1 LALTHPHAF
10 SLKCFLPAVFAVF
23 LTFQS
28 AAQFLDTNSPFNN
41 KIIAIDQD
49 QQGFM
54 WFASQQMIGRYDGYE
69 FTFPPI
75 INNDQNTAVHLLD
88 LLITQKNL
96 LFLATRNQ
104 GLLVANLN
112 QLTPVQT
119 VPELKDRTVLAML
132 ETDDAGELWLADKN
146 GLYLLKDHQLIA
158 HPFSA
163 PKPTI
168 DHFIQ
173 LDAQHLI
180 ISSINELLV
189 FNKQSGQYSVIEYDT
204 QQNSTYIWDVIK
216 LADKKLLVSTDKALI
231 LGDMANQSW
240 QTISHPH
247 IQSTIHA
254 MTIINDNLWLSS
266 NKAGLKQFVGGLSDP
281 SPMVFNKTNGLLDEH
296 SIVTFFVDRQERLW
310 SGFFDGQI
318 RHINPKN
325 LIWQKLQLNN
335 NFNDCVPSYD
345 AIDHVSE
352 DAQNRL
358 WVISSG
364 SLWLISESH
373 NICLPITTPEQ
384 STKQLNRPIPIM
396 SFQDTSGHQWVFFY
410 QLGLVKYD
418 LSNNPQIQA
427 VYSFDATHNV
437 FYGLISQPEND
448 EFVFHSAKGIVQ
460 VKLKPD
466 NESSIESLGQGN
478 EPGIV
483 HDYFSHPEGGYLLA
497 SSRGLMTWKDDL
509 IAPFSHPDLSAS
521 GLAAQQI
528 LVDSNLQWWIGTQSN
543 GLIILD
549 PSLQKLDQ
557 FKPRDLQ
564 NEIRS
569 VTSLLEDNLGFIWVT
584 TAAGL
589 YRFDPN
595 TYHILKFTQQDGL
608 PSDTFR
614 INNALVTTAGVLVF
628 GTSQGL
634 VTINPQDVPSSSHAL
649 GTYLTGIKRFNQ
661 DVRPGEDYNGFSVDK
676 PLHQLQSLELGH
688 DDYIMSFKFS
698 SLNYD
703 QAQRLSYQYQLQGFD
718 PSWRQTT
725 AANREATYT
734 NLPSGEYT
742 FRIKSGYNQH
752 FDSEI
757 QPIQVTVLPPPW
769 LTWWAL
775 TSYVLMALGAVYWY
789 VQHKIKTNQRIAD
802 RLRIE
807 VAEKTKELSIQKQ
820 TVESLLEKKNELFS
834 NVSHEFRTPLT
845 LILGPIRELLDKQT
859 DQADVKSL
867 TMINRSANRLLSL
880 VEQLL
885 QIARVSDLD
894 KVKTQPQNTEKQVS
908 SLVESFEH
916 MAHSKRI
923 NLQLTHND
931 PTTIDVTDQF
941 IDAVLGNLV
950 SNAIKYTESGG
961 SVWVSATASSD
972 SLILSVKD
980 TGAGLTT
987 DQQRDIFKRFRRLES
1002 HQAIEGIGIGLSVVE
1017 EVVKVNNGRITVDS
1031 ELGVGSEFVVR
1042 VPLAEA
1048 VEAHEQSHIST
1059 LVQQLQRESVEV
1071 AEAAP
1076 STDSGEAPV
1085 EDVTLNTVLV
1095 IEDNHDMR
1103 QHIVDIISTHYNCLT
1118 AENGVKGVAV
1128 AIEQVPD
1135 IIISDVMMPEM
1146 DGFKVAR
1153 IIRADERTSHIP
1165 LMLLTALND
1174 KTSRIKGWRENVDA
1188 YMTKPFDRD
1197 ELLIQL
1203 ENMLTI
1209 RDILKK
1215 KAGQDL
1221 SSGQSQS
1228 ATLTKKDQEFVDRLM
1243 AIIHEHYADPLLSRV
1258 KLANLMAVS
1267 DRQLQRK
1274 IKALIDQNPMDILR
1288 EFRLNTAKQKLRDGY
1303 QVSLVAD
1310 DCGFN
1315 SLSYFSQCFKAQFGM
1330 SPKKFQQSQ

>member
-1 LALTHPHAF
+1 MLFVLITWPALAQSDNQVLSLNTIIRGALQSDDGFIWLATSTDVLRWDGHELLSLDDLYDSKHTAHIKQIKNLYKDPQGQLWIGTQNNGVFYITAGGIHSVHNNDF
-10 SLKCFLPAVFAVF
+10 SKQVH
-23 LTFQS
+23 
-28 AAQFLDTNSPFNN
+28 N
-41 KIIAIDQD
+41 KIIQF
-49 QQGFM
+49 QGWM
-54 WFASQQMIGRYDGYE
+54 WSVTNEGLLRFNESEWHLYAFKDHPQITKDGYIMDLDVGQNRMYVLKTNQLIE
-69 FTFPPI
+69 FDPQQQAYNTHTLPDAGLYRSMWVDDGFTMSA
-75 INNDQNTAVHLLD
+75 DQGVFHSTD
-88 LLITQKNL
+88 LKSWENKL
-96 LFLATRNQ
+96 
-104 GLLVANLN
+104 ANLSGIKVRATHAKDN
-112 QLTPVQT
+112 Q
-119 VPELKDRTVLAML
+119 
-132 ETDDAGELWLADKN
+132 
-146 GLYLLKDHQLIA
+146 
-158 HPFSA
+158 
-163 PKPTI
+163 
-168 DHFIQ
+168 
-173 LDAQHLI
+173 
-180 ISSINELLV
+180 
-189 FNKQSGQYSVIEYDT
+189 
-204 QQNSTYIWDVIK
+204 
-216 LADKKLLVSTDKALI
+216 
-231 LGDMANQSW
+231 
-240 QTISHPH
+240 
-247 IQSTIHA
+247 
-254 MTIINDNLWLSS
+254 
-266 NKAGLKQFVGGLSDP
+266 
-281 SPMVFNKTNGLLDEH
+281 
-296 SIVTFFVDRQERLW
+296 
-310 SGFFDGQI
+310 
-318 RHINPKN
+318 
-325 LIWQKLQLNN
+325 
-335 NFNDCVPSYD
+335 
-345 AIDHVSE
+345 
-352 DAQNRL
+352 L
-358 WVISSG
+358 WVISIFDGIRLYDADLNLVTHFHEDAKSFARLSSNSVTDVFIDHSG
-364 SLWLISESH
+364 LVWVLHFNGAVDTLDLKRQTFGLNQLSSAAHCNLNESH
-373 NICLPITTPEQ
+373 LDMTEDDQHYWIASQ
-384 STKQLNRPIPIM
+384 SGIQRINKQ
-396 SFQDTSGHQWVFFY
+396 T
-410 QLGLVKYD
+410 
-418 LSNNPQIQA
+418 
-427 VYSFDATHNV
+427 
-437 FYGLISQPEND
+437 
-448 EFVFHSAKGIVQ
+448 
-460 VKLKPD
+460 
-466 NESSIESLGQGN
+466 GQC
-478 EPGIV
+478 
-483 HDYFSHPEGGYLLA
+483 
-497 SSRGLMTWKDDL
+497 DL
-509 IAPFSHPDLSAS
+509 INQNAS
-521 GLAAQQI
+521 GEPVFA
-528 LVDSNLQWWIGTQSN
+528 SNVPTTIAHSPAHGVLIGGSN
-543 GLIILD
+543 GIHQIGESGVVEPFNAELRLI
-549 PSLQKLDQ
+549 
-557 FKPRDLQ
+557 
-564 NEIRS
+564 N
-569 VTSLLEDNLGFIWVT
+569 FIT
-584 TAAGL
+584 E
-589 YRFDPN
+589 
-595 TYHILKFTQQDGL
+595 
-608 PSDTFR
+608 
-614 INNALVTTAGVLVF
+614 
-628 GTSQGL
+628 SQGL
-634 VTINPQDVPSSSHAL
+634 WFCGGLDGLFQIDLQRHQVNPINGSEDIEFYDLAHSSNTNAWYFASNQGLFRFQDGQLDAMESINQQLGTSIIHAVYAHDAELYVALAGMGLVQIDLITEHIQLWSDSAL
-649 GTYLTGIKRFNQ
+649 GTERNALEIIGLGDWLWISTDDGLIRTRLDGTEIRRFSEHNGLQSDGFIRNAGHLTEAGQLFFGGVKGYNFFDPAEIAYNQTPPRVNFTRLKRFNEPVLVAGKTDDFELNQ
-661 DVRPGEDYNGFSVDK
+661 ELNQLDKLVLTHRDYVMAFEFAAMDFTSPRAN
-676 PLHQLQSLELGH
+676 
-688 DDYIMSFKFS
+688 
-698 SLNYD
+698 
-703 QAQRLSYQYQLQGFD
+703 QYQHRLFPFEEKWNLTQA
-718 PSWRQTT
+718 SQRM
-725 AANREATYT
+725 ATYT
-734 NLPSGEYT
+734 NLPSGAYELQVKASNNEGIWSQSPEVLN
-742 FRIKSGYNQH
+742 IK
-752 FDSEI
+752 
-757 QPIQVTVLPPPW
+757 VLPPPW

-894 KVKTQPQNTEKQVS
+894 KVKTQAQNTENQVA

-923 NLQLTHND
+923 KLQLTHND
-931 PTTIDVTDQF
+931 PATIDVTDQF

-950 SNAIKYTESGG
+950 SNAIKYTQSGG

-980 TGAGLTT
+980 TGAGLTA
-987 DQQRDIFKRFRRLES
+987 DQQQDIFKRFRRLES

-1017 EVVKVNNGRITVDS
+1017 EVVKVNNGQITVDS

-1048 VEAHEQSHIST
+1048 VESQEQTHIST

-1071 AEAAP
+1071 AEAAAP
-1076 STDSGEAPV
+1076 SADSAEAPV

-1103 QHIVDIISTHYNCLT
+1103 QHIVDIISPHYNCLT
-1118 AENGVKGVAV
+1118 AENGVKGVAA

-1243 AIIHEHYADPLLSRV
+1243 GIIHEHYADPLLSRV